1 MKTRYLMLIGCLLVS
16 MSLPHMNTVRA
27 QEINPSGHETPE
39 DQDNSIEEGD
49 EASTIWNTTEEI
61 KEKSGNLYF
70 YAYLSKDGESSWI
83 IKVEKINKQRLSSLV
98 FPDTIKGASVCK
110 IGSAHNNPDSD
121 AMFNIWGDNVE
132 PYHEVD
138 GYKKMPSGITSIKLP
153 STVAEIVPVTFCG
166 FRDLISIQIPDAVTE
181 IGYDTFYN
189 CIRLKKVIFPA
200 CLESMTF
207 SAFEKCTSLDTIQ
220 ISKESTKY
228 QCKAGMLLSKDGKEL
243 VWVQPKI
250 EQLTIPYGVRTIGER
265 ATQFSYVKNISIPES
280 VLSIED
286 WAFTSNSIRSIQIS
300 DKNMYYAKSS
310 NCIYDKLT
318 HSMVVAI
325 CTDGNFV
332 LPKEVLYIA
341 RNFSVAGKPIQKLTI
356 PKTFKRFTKEWYPYK
371 FKSDGCIYFQSETPP
386 EAEKGSFIPFTK
398 YMVPRKSLEIYKKW
412 YYDTENITDDT
423 DAYTEII
430 GY

>member
-1 MKTRYLMLIGCLLVS
+1 
-16 MSLPHMNTVRA
+16 MNTVRA
-27 QEINPSGHETPE
+27 GESNPSGQEITE
-39 DQDNSIEEGD
+39 DQDSSIEEGD
-49 EASTIWNTTEEI
+49 EASTIWNITEEI

-70 YAYLSKDGESSWI
+70 YAYLSEDGESSWI

-121 AMFNIWGDNVE
+121 AMYNIWGDNVE

-138 GYKKMPSGITSIKLP
+138 GYKEMPSGITSIKLP
-153 STVAEIVPVTFCG
+153 GTVAEIVPVTFCG
-166 FRDLISIQIPDAVTE
+166 FRDLTSIQIPDAVTE

-189 CIRLKKVIFPA
+189 CIKLKKVIFPA
-200 CLESMTF
+200 SLESMTF
-207 SAFEKCTSLDTIQ
+207 SAFEHCKNLDTIQ

-228 QCKAGMLLSKDGKEL
+228 QFRSGMLLSKDGKEL

-265 ATQFSYVKNISIPES
+265 ATELSYVKKISIPES
-280 VLSIED
+280 VLSIKD
-286 WAFTSNSIRSIQIS
+286 RAFNSNSIRSIQIS
-300 DKNMYYAKSS
+300 DKNRYYAKSS

-325 CTDGNFV
+325 CTDGNFI
-332 LPKEVLYIA
+332 LPKEVYYIA
-341 RNFSVAGKPIQKLTI
+341 KNFSVAGKPFKKLTI
-356 PKTFKRFTKEWYPYK
+356 PKTFKRFSEEWYSCK
-371 FKSDGCIYFQSETPP
+371 FESEGCIYFQSETPP
-386 EAEKGSFIPFTK
+386 EAEKGSFMPFTK

-412 YYDTENITDDT
+412 YYDTEGITDEF